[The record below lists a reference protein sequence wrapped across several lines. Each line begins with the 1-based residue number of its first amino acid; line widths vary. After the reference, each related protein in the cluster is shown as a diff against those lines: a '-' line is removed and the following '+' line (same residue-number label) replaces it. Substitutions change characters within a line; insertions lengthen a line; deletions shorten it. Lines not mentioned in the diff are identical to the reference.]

1 MLHNITCVTY
11 HSSTQ
16 VGRRILPC
24 YAQVN
29 TLLNCSVLAASILI
43 GPHDIVVISAN
54 PSLLAGSGI
63 SGIIH
68 KAAGPQLKAAAKP
81 FAPLTPG
88 QAIITPAFNLPAKY
102 VIHTVC
108 PRYMDG
114 QRDESEQLD
123 NAYASVLALQSEAP
137 DAKSIAFVSMGTGA
151 YKWPMASAA
160 DIAVKA
166 LLTSTFEQTLMCV
179 IDEKTRLIYQAAL
192 DRYL

>member
-1 MLHNITCVTY
+1 MYSVRKVFTIEDMITLIL
-11 HSSTQ
+11 SNLLS
-16 VGRRILPC
+16 LPC
-24 YAQVN
+24 
-29 TLLNCSVLAASILI
+29 
-43 GPHDIVVISAN
+43 DIVVISAN

-68 KAAGPQLKAAAKP
+68 KAAGPQLEAAAKQ

-88 QAIITPAFNLPAKY
+88 QSIITPAFNLSSKY

-114 QRDESEQLD
+114 QRGEAEQLY
-123 NAYASVLALQSEAP
+123 NAYASALALHSEAP
-137 DAKSIAFVSMGTGA
+137 DAKSIAFVSMGTGV
-151 YKWPMASAA
+151 YKWPMALAA

-179 IDEKTRLIYQAAL
+179 MDEATRVVYQGTL
-192 DRYL
+192 DRHR

>member
-1 MLHNITCVTY
+1 MISINI
-11 HSSTQ
+11 Q
-16 VGRRILPC
+16 NILT
-24 YAQVN
+24 AN
-29 TLLNCSVLAASILI
+29 ADILVL
-43 GPHDIVVISAN
+43 SAN

-68 KAAGPQLKAAAKP
+68 KAAGPQLEAAAKP

-88 QAIITPAFNLPAKY
+88 QVIITPAFNLSAKY

-114 QRDESEQLD
+114 QRGEAEQLYK
-123 NAYASVLALQSEAP
+123 AYASALALHSEAP
-137 DAKSIAFVSMGTGA
+137 DAKSIAFVSMGTGV
-151 YKWPMASAA
+151 YKWPMALAA

-179 IDEKTRLIYQAAL
+179 MDESTQVVYQKAL
-192 DRYL
+192 DRYRN